1 MQIVPSGTKRVV
13 TAQRAKPVSPPS
25 RDGIQQEDITPGA
38 EAAEGGDFN
47 PMAKLDNTLQKQQT
61 PAAKPAVPNQ
71 QQLANSLKFPGN
83 QQQQDPREA
92 IAKNIENIQAFKE
105 DFTGFVQKFNINMQ
119 LITRDKNKRKMLD
132 RMFKIAPTTG
142 KGRIEIPGW
151 WIGQDGQRHVIQY
164 TEAYQSLKEIAN
176 NHEFEIVPTDM
187 GMGEDVYIFDINPLS
202 ASVEETPALNGLE
215 QMYGSG
221 AGGGSDHGE
230 RKAAESRNFFIKQS
244 HNEILA
250 SLLKSGFGGKK

>member
-1 MQIVPSGTKRVV
+1 MRIVPSGTKRTV
-13 TAQRAKPVSPPS
+13 TAQQAKPGSPPP
-25 RDGIQQEDITPGA
+25 REGIQQEDITPA
-38 EAAEGGDFN
+38 AKPAEGGDFN
-47 PMAKLDNTLQKQQT
+47 PMAKLDNTLQQQQKPT
-61 PAAKPAVPNQ
+61 AKPAVPNQ
-71 QQLANSLKFPGN
+71 QQLANSLKFPGS
-83 QQQQDPREA
+83 QQQQDPKQA

-151 WIGQDGQRHVIQY
+151 WIGPDGQRHVIQY

-176 NHEFEIVPTDM
+176 NHEFEIVPTEM
-187 GMGEDVYIFDINPLS
+187 GMGEDVYVFDVNPLS
-202 ASVEETPALNGLE
+202 ASVDETPALNGLE

-221 AGGGSDHGE
+221 AGNTDHGE
-230 RKAAESRNFFIKQS
+230 RKVAESKHSLIKQS

-250 SLLKSGFGGKK
+250 SLMKSGFGGKR